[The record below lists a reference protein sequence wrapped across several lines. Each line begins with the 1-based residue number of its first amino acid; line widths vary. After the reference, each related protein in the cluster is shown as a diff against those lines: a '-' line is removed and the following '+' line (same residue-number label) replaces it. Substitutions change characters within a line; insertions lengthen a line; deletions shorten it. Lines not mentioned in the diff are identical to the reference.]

1 MTRSTV
7 GLVVALAFTT
17 ITLDARAD
25 PTLEVTRTD
34 EALECPD
41 DAGLLQLASQIQ
53 ASVLSS
59 ASHAYRISFER
70 AERVDRAKAIYR
82 AQIVDE
88 TAARTRKLEDV
99 GPECA
104 PLGRA
109 VALALATMWGTE
121 QEPPAVSPPELPLP
135 PPPPPPPPP
144 ALLFPSPPASPPTRW
159 LLSAGGGVAL
169 GLVRAAAPAIV
180 ADSAFESRHFSWA
193 LGGMWVP
200 LQSLELGPG
209 SVDVQLLTASVRGC
223 AWVFEPTHL
232 GLCARV
238 LAGELLARSSGYDSD
253 GQQSR
258 PWLAFGLEAMIQG
271 ALLHHLRYRVA
282 ACALAPLRD
291 QAFSIQN
298 LGAAYA
304 PPPIGA
310 LFTLALELSTP

>member
-17 ITLDARAD
+17 TALDARAD
-25 PTLEVTRTD
+25 PTLEVTRAD
-34 EALECPD
+34 EAFECPD
-41 DAGLLQLASQIQ
+41 GAQLLQLASEVHG
-53 ASVLSS
+53 SVVSS

-70 AERVDRAKAIYR
+70 ADRVDRAKAIYR
-82 AQIVDE
+82 AQIVDQ
-88 TAARTRKLEDV
+88 TAARTRQLEDV

-121 QEPPAVSPPELPLP
+121 QEPPPVSPPQLPLP
-135 PPPPPPPPP
+135 PPS
-144 ALLFPSPPASPPTRW
+144 PSPSSSPRAPRLRAPTRW
-159 LLSAGGGVAL
+159 LLSAGGGIAL
-169 GLVRAAAPAIV
+169 GLVRAAAPAVV

-193 LGGMWVP
+193 LGGMWIP

-209 SVDVQLLTASVRGC
+209 SVDVQLLAASVRGC
-223 AWVFEPTHL
+223 GWLFEPTHL

-258 PWLAFGLEAMIQG
+258 PWVAFGLEAMIQG

-298 LGAAYA
+298 LGNAYA

-310 LFTLALELSTP
+310 LLTLALELSTP